1 MLSIVVPL
9 YNESE
14 TIPALYQALVD
25 ALDGFP
31 KSFELI
37 LVNDGSTDDSAGKLS
52 DLAKRDERVKIITF
66 AGNFG
71 QTAAMMAGFRAAN
84 GDVIVPMDGDMQND
98 PADIPMLVDKLN
110 EGYDVV
116 SGWRKDRQD
125 NAIKRN
131 LPSRIANALISKVS
145 GVSLHDHGCTLKAF
159 RADVLHGVRLYGEM
173 HRFISVYASWQ
184 GARVIEVPVRHH
196 PRRHG
201 QSNYGLGRV
210 IKVLL
215 DLLVVKFLG
224 QYTTKPIY
232 VFGTAGILCIGLS
245 LLSGLYAVY
254 LKFFEATSFIQTPLP
269 LLSVFTFLMGVVC
282 ILMGLLAEL
291 MVRIYFEGQ
300 DKTPYVIRNTI
311 NIKNQD

>member
-14 TIPALYQALVD
+14 TILALYQAVVD

-31 KSFELI
+31 RPFELI
-37 LVNDGSTDDSAGKLS
+37 LVNDGSTDDSAEKLG
-52 DLAKRDERVKIITF
+52 DLAGQDERVKIITF

-71 QTAAMMAGFRAAN
+71 QTAAMMAGFRAAA
-84 GDVIVPMDGDMQND
+84 GDIIVPMDGDLQND
-98 PADIPMLVDKLN
+98 PADIPMLVEKLD
-110 EGYDVV
+110 EGFDVV

-125 NAIKRN
+125 HTIRRN
-131 LPSRIANALISKVS
+131 LPSRIGNALISKVS

-159 RADVLHGVRLYGEM
+159 RADVLRGVRLYGEM

-196 PRRHG
+196 ARRHG
-201 QSNYGLGRV
+201 QSNYGLGRI

-224 QYTTKPIY
+224 NYTTKPIY
-232 VFGTAGILCIGLS
+232 LFGTAGFLCIALS
-245 LLSGLYAVY
+245 ILSGLYAVY
-254 LKFFEATSFIQTPLP
+254 LKYFEATSFIQTPLP
-269 LLSVFTFLMGVVC
+269 LLSTFAFLTGIVC

-300 DKTPYVIRNTI
+300 DKTPYVIRTTTNF
-311 NIKNQD
+311 KNQG

>member
-1 MLSIVVPL
+1 
-9 YNESE
+9 
-14 TIPALYQALVD
+14 
-25 ALDGFP
+25 
-31 KSFELI
+31 
-37 LVNDGSTDDSAGKLS
+37 
-52 DLAKRDERVKIITF
+52 
-66 AGNFG
+66 
-71 QTAAMMAGFRAAN
+71 
-84 GDVIVPMDGDMQND
+84 MDGDLQND
-98 PADIPMLVDKLN
+98 PADIPMLVEKLN

-116 SGWRKDRQD
+116 SGWRKNRQD
-125 NAIKRN
+125 NAIRRN

-159 RADVLHGVRLYGEM
+159 RANVLQGVRLDGEM

-196 PRRHG
+196 ARRHG
-201 QSNYGLGRV
+201 QSNYGLGRI

-224 QYTTKPIY
+224 NYTTKPIY
-232 VFGTAGILCIGLS
+232 LFGTAGILCIALS
-245 LLSGLYAVY
+245 MLSGFYAIY
-254 LKFFEATSFIQTPLP
+254 MKIFEATSFILTPLP
-269 LLSVFTFLMGVVC
+269 LLSVFTFLTGVVC

-300 DKTPYVIRNTI
+300 DKTPYVIRNTT

>member
-1 MLSIVVPL
+1 MLSIIVPL

-14 TIPALYQALVD
+14 SIPSLYQAVVD

-31 KSFELI
+31 QSFELI
-37 LVNDGSTDDSAGKLS
+37 FVNDGSTDDSAGKLS
-52 DLAKRDERVKIITF
+52 ELAGRDERVKIISF

-71 QTAAMMAGFRAAN
+71 QTAAMMAGFRAAA
-84 GDVIVPMDGDMQND
+84 GDIIVPMDGDLQND
-98 PADIPMLVDKLN
+98 PVDIPMLVEKLN
-110 EGYDVV
+110 EGFDVV

-125 NAIKRN
+125 HSIRRN

-145 GVSLHDHGCTLKAF
+145 GVRLHDHGCTLKAF
-159 RADVLHGVRLYGEM
+159 RADVLRGVRLYGEM

-184 GARVIEVPVRHH
+184 GARVCEVPVRHH
-196 PRRHG
+196 ARKHG

-232 VFGTAGILCIGLS
+232 VFGTAGFLCIGLS
-245 LLSGLYAVY
+245 LLSGLFAVY
-254 LKFFEATSFIQTPLP
+254 LKLFQATSFILTPLP
-269 LLSVFTFLMGVVC
+269 LLSTFAFLTGVIC

-300 DKTPYVIRNTI
+300 DKTPYVVRNTT

>member
-14 TIPALYQALVD
+14 TILALYQAVVD

-31 KSFELI
+31 RPFELI
-37 LVNDGSTDDSAGKLS
+37 LVNDGSTDDSAEKLG
-52 DLAKRDERVKIITF
+52 DLAGQDERVKIITF

-71 QTAAMMAGFRAAN
+71 QTAAMMAGFRAAA
-84 GDVIVPMDGDMQND
+84 GDIIVPMDGDLQND
-98 PADIPMLVDKLN
+98 PADIPMLVEKLD
-110 EGYDVV
+110 EGFDVV

-125 NAIKRN
+125 HTIRRN
-131 LPSRIANALISKVS
+131 LPSRIGNALISKVS

-159 RADVLHGVRLYGEM
+159 RADVLRGVRLYGEM

-196 PRRHG
+196 ARRHG
-201 QSNYGLGRV
+201 QSNYGLGRI

-224 QYTTKPIY
+224 NYRQLYDKADLPVRHGGVPVHRAVHSVGPVRRLSK
-232 VFGTAGILCIGLS
+232 VFRGHQLHTNAAAVVIDLRLPDGHRLHPDGPVGGTDGAHLFRGPG
-245 LLSGLYAVY
+245 
-254 LKFFEATSFIQTPLP
+254 
-269 LLSVFTFLMGVVC
+269 
-282 ILMGLLAEL
+282 
-291 MVRIYFEGQ
+291 
-300 DKTPYVIRNTI
+300 
-311 NIKNQD
+311 